1 MIIMDFILPKD
12 LQQDW
17 IIINSGLE
25 GNIGKI
31 RVERT
36 DLNSS
41 FKPVDVMFEK
51 RFNTEKEFKEELNKQ
66 RGDWN
71 SCVSIGKQTSR
82 RESYR
87 FLPQM

>member
-1 MIIMDFILPKD
+1 MKTNVIILIFCLIA
-12 LQQDW
+12 
-17 IIINSGLE
+17 GLTFAQNKAVIE
-25 GNIGKI
+25 
-31 RVERT
+31 
-36 DLNSS
+36 
-41 FKPVDVMFEK
+41 FEK
-51 RFNTEKEFKEELNKQ
+51 ETHDFGKFKEELNKQ